1 MAEKFIPGTVVPEGE
16 TMRAGMFAMLRPMIA
31 ATNGLTL
38 AQVCA
43 ITGLESSTIQNWVK
57 RDFVAHPENKK
68 YYERHLARILIIS
81 MLRDS
86 LKIDDVGE
94 LMRMINGDATD
105 ESDDLIPEPE
115 LYDCLCEVIAACEDI
130 AVSTPGQSEDELR
143 ALITAAI
150 GHYHTRGDEAK
161 ERLTVAMLVMV
172 SAYRSSVLKRS
183 AEEYMNRLRGM

>member
-1 MAEKFIPGTVVPEGE
+1 MGEKFIPGTVVPEGGAI
-16 TMRAGMFAMLRPMIA
+16 RAGMFALLRPMIA

-43 ITGLESSTIQNWVK
+43 ITGLESSTVQNWVK
-57 RDFVAHPENKK
+57 REFVAHPENKK

-86 LKIDDVGE
+86 MKIDDVGE

-115 LYDCLCEVIAACEDI
+115 LYDCLCEIISAG
-130 AVSTPGQSEDELR
+130 TPDQSEDEMR
-143 ALITAAI
+143 SLICAAI

-161 ERLTVAMLVMV
+161 ERLTVAMMVMV
-172 SAYRSSVLKRS
+172 SAYYSSVFKKN
-183 AEEYMNRLRGM
+183 AESYMNRLRSM